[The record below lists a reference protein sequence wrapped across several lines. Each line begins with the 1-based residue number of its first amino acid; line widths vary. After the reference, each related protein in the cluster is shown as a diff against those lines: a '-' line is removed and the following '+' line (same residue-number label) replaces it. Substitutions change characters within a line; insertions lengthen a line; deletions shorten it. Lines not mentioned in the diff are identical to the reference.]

1 MKEETFVAQIRQLGG
16 RVFIVGGWVRDFL
29 RRKEPKDK
37 DYVICGLTA
46 EQLTGVFPTMRS
58 VGRSFQVYLLSIDG
72 SVCEIALARR
82 ERKTGVGYRG
92 FAVEATAGITIEEDL
107 SRRDTT
113 MNSMA
118 WELPERVL
126 IDPFNGQ
133 RDIRHRQIQ
142 AISAHFMDDPVRALR
157 AARQAAEFSFQ
168 ITEDTFQL
176 MAACSEE
183 LRQEP
188 AERIFGELDRVLC
201 RAAQPSVFF
210 RSLQTAKL
218 LSVLF
223 PELYA
228 LIGKI
233 QPAVFHPEG
242 DAFEHTMHIVD
253 LVAARTTHPE
263 TRFAAL
269 AHDLG
274 KGTTPAA
281 MLPHHYDHEQRG
293 LIELRKWNQR
303 SPLPKRWRQLAE
315 FIIREHMRA
324 PRLTKSSKIVQL
336 LLAMDRLPFA
346 SEEIL
351 VILQADHGS
360 LPEYLLQYSYYLDAL
375 KAVSGMDAPA
385 GVHGEAVGIWL
396 FRQQLQAYLRA
407 AKKNRSGIVSR

>member
-1 MKEETFVAQIRQLGG
+1 MKEEAFVAQIRQMGG
-16 RVFIVGGWVRDFL
+16 RVFVVGGWVRDFL
-29 RRKEPKDK
+29 RRIEPKDK

-46 EQLTGVFPTMRS
+46 EQLKEAFPAMRS
-58 VGRSFQVYLLSIDG
+58 VGRSFPVYLFTIDG

-82 ERKTGVGYRG
+82 ERKTGAGYRG
-92 FAVEATAGITIEEDL
+92 FEVEAAAGISIEEDL

-126 IDPFNGQ
+126 IDPFHGQ
-133 RDIRHRQIQ
+133 RDIRQRQIR
-142 AISAHFMDDPVRALR
+142 AVSVHFMDDPVRALR

-168 ITEDTFQL
+168 ITGDTFRL
-176 MAACSEE
+176 MAACGEE

-188 AERIFGELDRVLC
+188 AERIFGELDRVLR

-210 RSLQTAKL
+210 RSLQTANL

-223 PELYA
+223 PELHA

-253 LVAARTTHPE
+253 IVAARTTHPE
-263 TRFAAL
+263 ARFAAL
-269 AHDLG
+269 VHDLG

-293 LIELRKWNQR
+293 LVELRKWNQR
-303 SPLPKRWRQLAE
+303 SPLPRRWRQLAE

-336 LLAMDRLPFA
+336 LLALDRLPFA
-346 SEEIL
+346 AEDIL
-351 VILQADHGS
+351 IILQADHGS
-360 LPEYLLQYSYYLDAL
+360 LPEYLLQYSYYRDAL
-375 KAVSGMDAPA
+375 KAVSGLDAPS
-385 GVHGEAVGIWL
+385 GMRGEAVGVWL
-396 FRQQLQAYLRA
+396 FSRQLQAYLRA
-407 AKKNRSGIVSR
+407 AKKNRSGPAAR